1 MAASPRRLFAL
12 CLALG
17 VLTGCA
23 AADQGGEDTFA
34 PPKVSTEL
42 PDQETPCPQDS
53 PRQPPQD
60 PASTTEK
67 SEQGAA
73 DAPGSSQSHSAA
85 PEAPCNIT
93 SGIPYIP
100 VDP

>member
-23 AADQGGEDTFA
+23 AADQGSEDTFA

-42 PDQETPCPQDS
+42 PGQETPCPQDS
-53 PRQPPQD
+53 PRQQPQESA
-60 PASTTEK
+60 PTAEK

-73 DAPGSSQSHSAA
+73 DAPEDSQSHSVA
-85 PEAPCNIT
+85 PEEPCNIT
-93 SGIPYIP
+93 NGIPYMP